1 MARSPS
7 RSERIAAA
15 REKQRRLAATTHRT
29 ATIAQQSAASPPRIE
44 SFGHGERR
52 TPPPNRH
59 SRQSPP
65 GHGGSDAASPDER
78 THSFLKRGA
87 GRGAG
92 ALHRRGRGRPAG
104 QRRPRPVVRDESDLA
119 ELRVQDVDE
128 FDRVRGRE
136 AEEIDAA
143 ARRTEERMSQLL
155 QTELT
160 ARRAPERHREP
171 DASLPPPS
179 GAGAQGSIDRLLT
192 MDDEISRRLEKFAG
206 LDS

>member
-1 MARSPS
+1 M
-7 RSERIAAA
+7 
-15 REKQRRLAATTHRT
+15 
-29 ATIAQQSAASPPRIE
+29 
-44 SFGHGERR
+44 
-52 TPPPNRH
+52 
-59 SRQSPP
+59 
-65 GHGGSDAASPDER
+65 
-78 THSFLKRGA
+78 
-87 GRGAG
+87 
-92 ALHRRGRGRPAG
+92 
-104 QRRPRPVVRDESDLA
+104 
-119 ELRVQDVDE
+119 QDVDE

-171 DASLPPPS
+171 DASPPPPS
-179 GAGAQGSIDRLLT
+179 GAGAQRSIDRLLT

>member
-1 MARSPS
+1 M
-7 RSERIAAA
+7 
-15 REKQRRLAATTHRT
+15 
-29 ATIAQQSAASPPRIE
+29 
-44 SFGHGERR
+44 
-52 TPPPNRH
+52 
-59 SRQSPP
+59 
-65 GHGGSDAASPDER
+65 
-78 THSFLKRGA
+78 
-87 GRGAG
+87 
-92 ALHRRGRGRPAG
+92 
-104 QRRPRPVVRDESDLA
+104 
-119 ELRVQDVDE
+119 QDVDE

-155 QTELT
+155 RTELT
-160 ARRAPERHREP
+160 ARRAPERHPGAGP